1 MLRMARVGQLCR
13 VGILGSHASDC
24 NRSVFRTFLS
34 VFDDAL
40 EEHHVQIE
48 STIHR
53 FENGNFS
60 RFLIAVDFDEDE
72 GAIVFEALTTDGGF
86 VEFDSAQAFDG
97 IVP

>member
-1 MLRMARVGQLCR
+1 MQV
-13 VGILGSHASDC
+13 
-24 NRSVFRTFLS
+24 
-34 VFDDAL
+34 
-40 EEHHVQIE
+40 E
-48 STIHR
+48 STVHW

-72 GAIVFEALTTDGGF
+72 GAIMFEALTTDGGF